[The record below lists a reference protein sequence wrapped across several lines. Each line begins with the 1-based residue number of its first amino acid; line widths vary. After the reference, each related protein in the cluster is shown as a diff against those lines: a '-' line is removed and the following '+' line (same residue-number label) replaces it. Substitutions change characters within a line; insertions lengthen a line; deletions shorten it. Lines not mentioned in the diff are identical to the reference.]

1 LKIHFEADELA
12 ARRAVTIANLEHEGL
27 DGLLMFRQES
37 MYYLTGYDTI
47 GFVFFQCLYLGVDGS
62 MFLLTRRPDLLQA
75 RQTSVIDEIHI
86 WRDHQDAN
94 PSQDLR
100 DLLVS
105 KGLSASKLGVELESY
120 GLTAANSKKLHA
132 SLDGVVSLV
141 DASYLVTRQ
150 RVVKSAAELEYV
162 RRAGA
167 LADAALEE
175 AIRLADPGVSEATIL
190 AAMQAAVLAGDG
202 DYPACEFI
210 VGSGPYAQLVRYHSG
225 RRTLDP
231 QDQLTLE
238 YAGVFRHYHAVAM
251 QTIVIGEVDPEHYAR
266 HAACRDTLLA
276 CEAALRPGRSIG
288 EVYEAG
294 ARLLG
299 SAGYSED
306 RFHAFGYSLGACY
319 GPNWMDWPMIYED
332 NPVII
337 QPGMVFFVHLIL
349 PNSVTGLSQ
358 TLGRTSI
365 VGETGAQPVC
375 CRNLDLICK
384 KT

>member
-1 LKIHFEADELA
+1 MKIHFEADELA
-12 ARRAVTIANLEHEGL
+12 ARRTATITNLEHEGL

-75 RQTSVIDEIHI
+75 QQTSIIDEIHI

-94 PSQDLR
+94 PSRDLR
-100 DLLVS
+100 DLLLS
-105 KGLSASKLGVELESY
+105 KGLSGKTLGVELESY

-132 SLDGVVSLV
+132 SLDGVVTLV
-141 DASYLVTRQ
+141 EASYLVTRQ
-150 RVVKSAAELEYV
+150 RVIKSAAELEYV
-162 RRAGA
+162 RRAGD
-167 LADAALEE
+167 LSDAALAE
-175 AIRLADPGVSEATIL
+175 AIRLTEPGVSEATIL

-210 VGSGPYAQLVRYHSG
+210 IGSGPYAQLVRYHSG

-251 QTIVIGEVDPEHYAR
+251 QTIVIGEADPEHYER
-266 HAACRDTLLA
+266 HTACRDTLLA
-276 CEAALRPGRSIG
+276 CEEALRPGHTIG
-288 EVYEAG
+288 EVYAAG

-299 SAGYSED
+299 SAGYGED

-332 NPVII
+332 NPAII

-349 PNSVTGLSQ
+349 PNSETGLSQ

-365 VGETGAQPVC
+365 VGENGAQPVC

-384 KT
+384 

>member
-1 LKIHFEADELA
+1 MLSITKQNKKTEPKAQTMKIHFETDELA
-12 ARRAVTIANLEHEGL
+12 GRRAATITNLENEGL

-75 RQTSVIDEIHI
+75 QQTSIIDEIHV
-86 WRDHQDAN
+86 WRDHEDAN

-100 DLLVS
+100 DLLLS
-105 KGLSASKLGVELESY
+105 KGLSGKTLGVELESY
-120 GLTAANSKKLHA
+120 GLTAANSNKLHA
-132 SLDGVVSLV
+132 TLEGAVTLV
-141 DASYLVTRQ
+141 DASYLVTHQ
-150 RVVKSAAELEYV
+150 RVIKSTRELEYV
-162 RRAGA
+162 RRAGE
-167 LADAALEE
+167 LSDTALEE
-175 AIRLADPGVSEATIL
+175 AIRLAEPGASEATIL

-210 VGSGPYAQLVRYHSG
+210 IGSGPYAQLVRYHSG

-251 QTIVIGEVDPEHYAR
+251 QTCVIGEPDPEHVER
-266 HAACRDTLLA
+266 HKACKDALL
-276 CEAALRPGRSIG
+276 
-288 EVYEAG
+288 G

-299 SAGYSED
+299 SAGYGED

-337 QPGMVFFVHLIL
+337 RPGMVFFVHLIL

-358 TLGRTSI
+358 SLGRTSI
-365 VGETGAQPVC
+365 VGENGAQPVC
-375 CRNLDLICK
+375 SRNLDLIFK
-384 KT
+384 

>member
-1 LKIHFEADELA
+1 MKIHFEADELA
-12 ARRAVTIANLEHEGL
+12 GRRAVTITKLENEGL

-75 RQTSVIDEIHI
+75 QQTSIIDEIHI
-86 WRDHQDAN
+86 WQDHEDAN

-100 DLLVS
+100 DLLLA
-105 KGLSASKLGVELESY
+105 KGLSAKKLGVELESY
-120 GLTAANSKKLHA
+120 GLTAANSNKLHA
-132 SLDGVVSLV
+132 ALEGFVTLV
-141 DASYLVTRQ
+141 DASYLVTHQ
-150 RVVKSAAELEYV
+150 RVIKSAGELEYV
-162 RRAGA
+162 RRAGE
-167 LADAALEE
+167 LSDAALKE
-175 AIRLADPGVSEATIL
+175 AIRLAEPGVSEATIL

-210 VGSGPYAQLVRYHSG
+210 IGSGPYAQLVRYHSG

-251 QTIVIGEVDPEHYAR
+251 QTCVIGEPDPEHVAR
-266 HAACRDTLLA
+266 HKACKDALLA
-276 CEAALRPGRSIG
+276 CEAALKPGRALG

-299 SAGYSED
+299 SAGYGED

-337 QPGMVFFVHLIL
+337 RPGMVFFVHLIL
-349 PNSVTGLSQ
+349 PNSVNGLSQ
-358 TLGRTSI
+358 SLGRTSI
-365 VGETGAQPVC
+365 VGEHGTQPVC
-375 CRNLDLICK
+375 SKELDLIVI
-384 KT
+384 